1 MAYCLE
7 TGFNFGSNTI
17 SSVLAVCIFQL
28 TRAGQDLLMCVCMN
42 CDQVCLFQLTRAG
55 QDLLMCVCMNC
66 DHVCLFQL
74 TRAGQDLLMCVCMNC
89 DHVCIFQLT
98 RAGQDLL
105 MCVCMNC
112 DQLHSQS
119 DAEVTNILTKIRLKT
134 KLLVNHYLLSMR
146 LPDVRFLF
154 MQFSCTFSLHV
165 ALWLMSLLI

>member
-17 SSVLAVCIFQL
+17 SSVLA
-28 TRAGQDLLMCVCMN
+28 
-42 CDQVCLFQLTRAG
+42 
-55 QDLLMCVCMNC
+55 
-66 DHVCLFQL
+66 
-74 TRAGQDLLMCVCMNC
+74 
-89 DHVCIFQLT
+89 VCIFQLT